1 MSMVVLRS
9 LPEPGTGAEYLDMS
23 RARTASKDC
32 VIWGRTRRTEF
43 AHYPDT
49 LSVRAAWGGRKHCDV
64 NGRAVAVDDDN
75 FLILNPGTRC
85 SMHIDSVYPVESL
98 TICFRPEAANSL
110 EQSLEHGSEANGP
123 CSGFVENLQP
133 HDTLVS
139 PVLRFIRAH
148 LARGLVDEWWYEEQ
162 LIFLLERMQLGR
174 RKLLQHVDSLAFI
187 RPATRREAC
196 RRIALATDYLHT
208 HYAREVSLAALA
220 RIACLSKFHFLR
232 LFTSIHGVTPHAY
245 LQRKRANVAVRML
258 QSTRASVSEVAASVG
273 FAFESTLL
281 RQVRRCTQL
290 SPRELRNRAA
300 ATLATTA

>member
-1 MSMVVLRS
+1 MMVLRS
-9 LPEPGTGAEYLDMS
+9 LPESGNGSEYLDMS
-23 RARTASKDC
+23 QARTAGNDY

-43 AHYPDT
+43 AHYPDA
-49 LSVRAAWGGRKHCDV
+49 LSIRAAWGGRKHCDV

-75 FLILNPGTRC
+75 FLILNAGTRC

-98 TICFRPEAANSL
+98 TICFRPGLVNAL
-110 EQSLEHGSEANGP
+110 EQSLEYGSDASGP
-123 CSGFVENLQP
+123 GAGFVENLQP

-162 LIFLLERMQLGR
+162 LLFLLERMHLGR
-174 RKLLQHVDSLAFI
+174 RKLLQHVEALDFI

-208 HYAREVSLAALA
+208 HYAHKVSLAGLA
-220 RIACLSKFHFLR
+220 RVACLSKFHFLR

-245 LQRKRANVAVRML
+245 LQRKRANVAVRLL

-273 FAFESTLL
+273 FAFESTML

-290 SPRELRNRAA
+290 SPRELRSRAA
-300 ATLATTA
+300 ATFAITA